1 MEGVWCVCG
10 GCVWRGSD
18 LEQRVHEAAHLV
30 GEERPVVRLH
40 HLGGHDLRNGKRRKE
55 GWLRVRF

>member
-1 MEGVWCVCG
+1 MCVE
-10 GCVWRGSD
+10 CVWRGSD

-55 GWLRVRF
+55 EWLRVRV